1 MRCDG
6 RMVLGCGNGL
16 FVCVIGECRG
26 GLLVR
31 DSSMRSGLV
40 AVIGTLVLGWGMV
53 SRLRMG
59 AAVFG
64 LLCRCRRWNR

>member
-40 AVIGTLVLGWGMV
+40 AVIGTLVLGWG
-53 SRLRMG
+53 G
-59 AAVFG
+59 G
-64 LLCRCRRWNR
+64 GW